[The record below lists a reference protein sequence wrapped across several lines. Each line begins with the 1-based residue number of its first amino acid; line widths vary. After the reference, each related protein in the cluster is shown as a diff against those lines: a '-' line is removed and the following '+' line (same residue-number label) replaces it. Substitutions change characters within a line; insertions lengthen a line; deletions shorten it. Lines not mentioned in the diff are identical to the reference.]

1 MRILVLSDM
10 HKRRS
15 NFEKAVEAQPEAK
28 HVIFLGDGADDAA
41 ELASFYSEK
50 NFYILSGNCDFS
62 SKYPST
68 MRFQLGGV
76 KILATHGH
84 HYGVKGT
91 TEHLLSAAEQEGV
104 KIALYGHT
112 HVPKIEYKN
121 GIYLVC
127 PGALGASFG
136 NAAYAVVDITDSG
149 IMPILIKI

>member
-28 HVIFLGDGADDAA
+28 QVIFLGDGADDAA
-41 ELASFYSEK
+41 ELSAFYPEK
-50 NFYILSGNCDFS
+50 SFYILSGNCDFS

-68 MRFQLGGV
+68 MRLQLGGI

-84 HYGVKGT
+84 HYGVKGA
-91 TEHLLSAAEQEGV
+91 TERLLAAAEQEDA

-136 NAAYAVVDITDSG
+136 NAGYAVVDITDSG
-149 IMPILIKI
+149 IMPILIKL